1 MKRIAFS
8 DMHNL
13 KAAEVRDNA
22 PLVIPVLGEEYVLVK
37 FADVVVV
44 GDMHPIAKRNF
55 KAMENRV
62 RTAMGNPQEISRDTV
77 RAHKELE
84 AVEA

>member
-1 MKRIAFS
+1 MKSIAFS
-8 DMHNL
+8 NVHSL
-13 KAAEVRDNA
+13 KAAEVRANA
-22 PLVIPVLGEEYVLVK
+22 PLVMSVLGEDYILAK
-37 FADVVVV
+37 FSDVIVI

-62 RTAMGNPQEISRDTV
+62 RTAMGKPPEITRDAA